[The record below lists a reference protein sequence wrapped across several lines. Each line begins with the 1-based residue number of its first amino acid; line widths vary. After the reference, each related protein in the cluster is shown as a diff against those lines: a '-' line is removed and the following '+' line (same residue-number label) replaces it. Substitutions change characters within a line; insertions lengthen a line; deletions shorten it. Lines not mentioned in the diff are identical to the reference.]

1 MLCSTFRRAPNI
13 RVETRADGPGWVLTM
28 IGTGAHAPT
37 TWERWG
43 TVQTAEKNVCADKSS
58 ARRIV
63 IAGGGY
69 AGTTMAVNL
78 GRNIKPGDD
87 VEVMLIEPNPCQ
99 QALSEL
105 DLVAIGPPRPEF
117 CELWHPTVFKNLPV
131 TVCYNRV
138 DRVDPE
144 RKLVTVG
151 ERGETG
157 QEVPYWRLVIATGA
171 IAFVPPVEGLAE
183 HAVTMWSVADAQEL
197 QQRIE
202 AAFRRAA
209 MIADRAERRRVLS
222 FTVIGGGAT
231 GIEIVGTLGQMLPK
245 RAASA
250 GLDPADMQVRL
261 VEGRSQILFDLPE
274 PQRAKAVQ
282 RLEKM
287 GVELV
292 LGSMVSRVDDKTV
305 YLADGSEIDATVL
318 VFCGGAKPDPDA
330 VGWGLEADNAGRL
343 VVDQTCRST
352 QYPDIYIVGDV
363 SSFRDPKKNKTLP
376 MLAQFAIR
384 EAQHCSGSILR
395 EARGQQPEP
404 FVPAMHG
411 EFVSVGPRW
420 GVGWMFG
427 KNVSGIPAIIMKR
440 LTYVLYW
447 WQVGGISLAWKRTKE
462 LLSMAR

>member
-1 MLCSTFRRAPNI
+1 VRLRATATNG
-13 RVETRADGPGWVLTM
+13 DF
-28 IGTGAHAPT
+28 
-37 TWERWG
+37 
-43 TVQTAEKNVCADKSS
+43 VQTATQNGCAKESA

-69 AGTTMAVNL
+69 AGTTLAVNL
-78 GRNIKPGDD
+78 GRAIKPGDD

-105 DLVAIGPPRPEF
+105 DLVAVGPPRPEF
-117 CELWHPTVFKNLPV
+117 CELWHPTVFKDLPV

-138 DRVDPE
+138 DSVDPG

-151 ERGETG
+151 ARGEVG
-157 QEVPYWRLVIATGA
+157 QEVAYWRLVLATGA
-171 IAFVPPVEGLAE
+171 IAFVPPVPGLAE

-209 MIADRAERRRVLS
+209 MIADRTERRRVLS

-231 GIEIVGTLGQMLPK
+231 GIEIIGTLGQMLPK
-245 RAASA
+245 RAADA
-250 GLDPADMQVRL
+250 GLDPADMTVRL
-261 VEGRSQILFDLPE
+261 VEGRPQILYDLPE
-274 PQRAKAVQ
+274 PQRAKAVR
-282 RLEKM
+282 RLESM

-292 LGSMVSRVDDKTV
+292 LGSMVSHVDEKTV
-305 YLADGSEIDATVL
+305 FLADGREIDATVL
-318 VFCGGAKPDPDA
+318 VFCGGARPDPDA

-352 QYPDIYIVGDV
+352 EYPDIYIVGDV
-363 SSFRDPKKNKTLP
+363 SSFRDPKKNTTLP

-395 EARGQQPEP
+395 EARGLTPEP

-420 GVGWMFG
+420 GVGWMFNM
-427 KNVSGIPAIIMKR
+427 NVSGIPAIIMKR

-447 WQVGGISLAWKRTKE
+447 WQVGGVPLAWKRLRE
-462 LLSMAR
+462 MLAMAR

>member
-1 MLCSTFRRAPNI
+1 MERTTPQGCA
-13 RVETRADGPGWVLTM
+13 ETG
-28 IGTGAHAPT
+28 
-37 TWERWG
+37 
-43 TVQTAEKNVCADKSS
+43 S
-58 ARRIV
+58 ARRVV

-78 GRNIKPGDD
+78 GRGIRPEDD
-87 VEVMLIEPNPCQ
+87 IEVMLIEPNPCQ

-105 DLVAIGPPRPEF
+105 DLVAVGPPRPEF
-117 CELWHPTVFKNLPV
+117 CELWHPTVFKDLPV

-138 DRVDPE
+138 DRVDPA
-144 RKLVTVG
+144 RRLVTVG
-151 ERGETG
+151 ARGEAG

-183 HAVTMWSVADAQEL
+183 HAVTMWSVDDAQEL
-197 QQRIE
+197 QRRIE
-202 AAFRRAA
+202 AAFRHAA

-245 RAASA
+245 RAADA
-250 GLDPADMQVRL
+250 GLDPADMTVRL
-261 VEGRSQILFDLPE
+261 VEGRPQILYDLPDA
-274 PQRAKAVQ
+274 QRAKAVR
-282 RLEKM
+282 RLERM
-287 GVELV
+287 GVQLV
-292 LGSMVSRVDDKTV
+292 LGSMVSRVDERTV
-305 YLADGSEIDATVL
+305 FLADGTEVDATVL

-330 VGWGLEADNAGRL
+330 VGWGLEADNSGRL
-343 VVDQTCRST
+343 VVDSTCRST

-363 SSFRDPKKNKTLP
+363 SSFRDPEKNRTLP

-384 EAQHCSGSILR
+384 ESQHCAGSILR
-395 EARGQQPEP
+395 EARGQEPEP
-404 FVPAMHG
+404 FVPHMHG

-427 KNVSGIPAIIMKR
+427 MNISGIPAIIMKR

-447 WQVGGISLAWKRTKE
+447 WQVGRLPLAWKRLRE
-462 LLSMAR
+462 MLSMAR